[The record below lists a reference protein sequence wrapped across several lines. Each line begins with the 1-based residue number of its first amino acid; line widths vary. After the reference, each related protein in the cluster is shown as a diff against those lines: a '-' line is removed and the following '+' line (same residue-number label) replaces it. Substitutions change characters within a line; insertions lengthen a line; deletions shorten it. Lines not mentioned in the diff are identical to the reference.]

1 MLACFPVISCFTI
14 IPILR
19 LIRIHRIYAI
29 LHPDYSHQVHF
40 SGKKWS
46 DKLYR
51 WHTGYPGGLRERPA
65 KDMLE
70 RKPESI
76 LKKAILGMLYRNNL
90 REGYMEPRL
99 KIYAGPDHPHR
110 RAFGLCRCIRG
121 NATATITSAWGAGI
135 RKHRFKWGGQW
146 LSQEKEAFEITFIR
160 DGGGGNTDILFV
172 KQMKS

>member
-1 MLACFPVISCFTI
+1 MHFLISLISCSI
-14 IPILR
+14 VLSPN
-19 LIRIHRIYAI
+19 
-29 LHPDYSHQVHF
+29 SQVHF

-70 RKPESI
+70 RKPEFI

-99 KIYAGPDHPHR
+99 KIYAGPDHPHDAQLPEGVTTLPVHPRKR
-110 RAFGLCRCIRG
+110 RGDYHFGLGSKYSETPFQVGGSKAR
-121 NATATITSAWGAGI
+121 TEEGA
-135 RKHRFKWGGQW
+135 
-146 LSQEKEAFEITFIR
+146 
-160 DGGGGNTDILFV
+160 
-172 KQMKS
+172 